1 MGQGKIVSVQ
11 QPILR
16 MEGVHSIG
24 IIGDPGCEGL
34 GTYKMKL

>member
-1 MGQGKIVSVQ
+1 MSQGKMICVQ

-16 MEGVHSIG
+16 MEGVRSIG

-34 GTYKMKL
+34 GT